1 MRLLNNLKEYEVSK
15 TKTDAANRAKKKY
28 ATLVKDLGVG
38 EGKPLQDLITS
49 KSMATGGMFKWCVST
64 L

>member
-28 ATLVKDLGVG
+28 TALVKDLNVG
-38 EGKPLQDLITS
+38 DGKELQDLITS
-49 KSMATGGMFKWCVST
+49 KS
-64 L
+64 